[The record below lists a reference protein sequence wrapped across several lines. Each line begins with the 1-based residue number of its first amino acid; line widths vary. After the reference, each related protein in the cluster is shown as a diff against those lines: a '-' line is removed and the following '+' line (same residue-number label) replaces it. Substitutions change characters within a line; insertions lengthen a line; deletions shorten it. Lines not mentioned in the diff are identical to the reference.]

1 MDSQPASNLW
11 AHMHMHPTC
20 NRLPRGRYFS
30 SGHHLPCYFPDS
42 ETGGRL
48 AGASEEHDAP
58 KKGSPEEPLP
68 KDPAGEEAV
77 SLFDTV
83 WLLSAVLRP
92 TLQIMAVT
100 APWSWGQSHP
110 VTPAAS
116 SSGLSQPCKVQ
127 SRMHGEH

>member
-1 MDSQPASNLW
+1 
-11 AHMHMHPTC
+11 MHMQPTC
-20 NRLPRGRYFS
+20 NRLPRERYYS
-30 SGHHLPCYFPDS
+30 SGHHLPCYFQDS
-42 ETGGRL
+42 KTGGRL

-58 KKGSPEEPLP
+58 KKGSPEEALP
-68 KDPAGEEAV
+68 EDPAGKEAV

-83 WLLSAVLRP
+83 QIP

-100 APWSWGQSHP
+100 ALWSGGQSGP

-127 SRMHGEH
+127 SRLQGEH